1 ADGAGADG
9 AGADG
14 AMDAMDATQAM
25 DDGVAADSA
34 PAEPVMGAAGRDVVG
49 SGPVDAV
56 GDFDREIAG
65 AIAATVADA
74 VLRST
79 TPVTLPLVAA
89 ELVRLLAEG
98 GAGTRSEDQG

>member
-1 ADGAGADG
+1 
-9 AGADG
+9 
-14 AMDAMDATQAM
+14 MDAMDAIRTM

-34 PAEPVMGAAGRDVVG
+34 AAEPMVGAAGCDVVG
-49 SGPVDAV
+49 TGPVDAI

-89 ELVRLLAEG
+89 ELARLLAQG
-98 GAGTRSEDQG
+98 GTGTRPEDQE

>member
-1 ADGAGADG
+1 
-9 AGADG
+9 
-14 AMDAMDATQAM
+14 M

-34 PAEPVMGAAGRDVVG
+34 PAEPVVGAAGRDVVG